1 MFDDLADLYQEVIL
15 DHSQR
20 PRHGHKLE
28 CFDATARGDNP
39 MCGDRVQLFVR
50 HAPDGSI
57 EDVGFEARGCAIS
70 VASADMMAEVL
81 RGRTDEEARLL
92 AERFRE
98 LARTGAAA
106 ADGPVGA
113 ALETLQPLAGVHTYP
128 SRVKCAT
135 LAWHALIAALADDKG
150 ADGKGANAKEASSE

>member
-15 DHSQR
+15 EHSRR
-20 PRHGHKLE
+20 PRHGKKLA

-50 HAPDGSI
+50 HTPDGTI
-57 EDVGFEARGCAIS
+57 AEAGFEARGCAIS

-81 RGRTDEEARLL
+81 PGRTDEEALQL
-92 AERFRE
+92 AEKFRG
-98 LARTGAAA
+98 LARTGAMPQAV
-106 ADGPVGA
+106 GPVGE

-135 LAWHALIAALADDKG
+135 LAWHALIAALAG
-150 ADGKGANAKEASSE
+150 GKEAGSE